1 MPFVLI
7 KGTFFPGVGVPDGD
21 SVRFRADNIALWN
34 RLQGDIDPP
43 GLNDTV
49 QLRFEG
55 IDSIEKA
62 AIQPLATQSRDNMLN
77 LIGASSL
84 GDTPRG
90 YILSRSADPNGRAI
104 AFAFA
109 GEAPEQDGTSIR
121 LFGDRLRESVNFGQM
136 RSGFA
141 YPLYYNTLFRS
152 LRESFNEA
160 LDGARADNI
169 GYWESDKT
177 MTGVNVETRPELF
190 VISPIW
196 PKLWRRLEE
205 FLRDHVGLEGFLDFI
220 RDTGERADN
229 LITFEQSSLDN
240 FMDVDGNTVRMTVDP
255 REIRVVS
262 VIT

>member
-21 SVRFRADNIALWN
+21 SVRFAADDISLWN
-34 RLQGDIDPP
+34 SLEGAIDPP
-43 GLNDTV
+43 GSHDTV

-62 AIQPLATQSRDNMLN
+62 AIQPLATQSRDSMLD
-77 LIGASSL
+77 LIGAASL
-84 GDTPRG
+84 QDTPRG
-90 YILSRSADPNGRAI
+90 HILSRSADPNGRAI

-109 GEAPEQDGTSIR
+109 GEAPEPDGSSIR
-121 LFGDRLRESVNFGQM
+121 LEGDRLRESVNFGQM
-136 RSGFA
+136 RRGFA

-152 LRESFNEA
+152 LRETFNEA
-160 LDGARADNI
+160 LAEARAEDR
-169 GYWESDKT
+169 GYWDSDAT
-177 MTGVNVETRPELF
+177 MTGVNVETRPEVF

-205 FLRDHVGLEGFLDFI
+205 FLRNHEGLDGFLDFI
-220 RDTGERADN
+220 RASGERADN

-255 REIRVVS
+255 RDIRVVS